1 MRLEVHDLKKEWKAA
16 GTVALRDVSFS
27 VAEGEL
33 FSLLGPSGSGKT
45 TALRCVAGL
54 ERPDAGTIAVGG
66 RTLHGPRVDVPAE
79 RRGIGM
85 VFQTPALWPHMTAA
99 ETVAFPLQVLD
110 RRRRPSTAEMADRVR
125 RTLGLVRMEGLG
137 DRPATDFSGGQ
148 RQRLA
153 LARALVIDPPL
164 LLLDEPLS
172 GLDAPLRDEML
183 GELVRL
189 NAELGLTMLYV
200 THDQA
205 EALAVSS
212 RLAVIRDGSIE
223 QSGTPAE
230 IHERPA
236 TAFVAGFVGANVMPG
251 TIQPGGGVAIDG
263 GWLQIG
269 ARNGFATGA
278 RVIVTIRPERVRV
291 VRGDAG
297 GDNSLA
303 GVVTARRYG
312 GLHSDVRIQVAGRE
326 IRARCATQSAPEP
339 GTEVTVVLPV
349 EAVAIMAP

>member
-1 MRLEVHDLKKEWKAA
+1 VRLEVRDLEKRWRATES
-16 GTVALRDVSFS
+16 VALRGISFT

-54 ERPDAGTIAVGG
+54 ERPDAGTIAVGE
-66 RTLHGPRVDVPAE
+66 RTLYGPGVDVPAE

-110 RRRRPSTAEMADRVR
+110 RSRRPSTAEIADRAR
-125 RTLGLVRMEGLG
+125 RTLALVRLEGLA
-137 DRPATDFSGGQ
+137 DRPSTDLSGGQ

-153 LARALVIDPPL
+153 LARALVTDPPL
-164 LLLDEPLS
+164 LLLDEPLT
-172 GLDAPLRDEML
+172 GLDAPLRDELL

-189 NAELGLTMLYV
+189 NAELALTMLYV

-212 RLAVIRDGSIE
+212 RLAVIREGSIE
-223 QSGTPAE
+223 QCGAPAD

-236 TAFVAGFVGANVMPG
+236 TPFVAGFVGSNVMPG
-251 TIQPGGGVAIDG
+251 TVQPGGRVAVDG
-263 GWLQIG
+263 GRLEVG
-269 ARNGFATGA
+269 APNGFAPGA
-278 RVIVTIRPERVRV
+278 RVAVTIRPECVRV

-297 GDNSLA
+297 GDNCLP
-303 GVVTARRYG
+303 GVVTTRRYG
-312 GLHSDVRIQVAGRE
+312 GLHSDVRIQVGGGE
-326 IRARCATQSAPEP
+326 IRARCATQSSPEP
-339 GTEVTVVLPV
+339 GAQVTVVLPV
-349 EAVAIMAP
+349 EAVAILPF